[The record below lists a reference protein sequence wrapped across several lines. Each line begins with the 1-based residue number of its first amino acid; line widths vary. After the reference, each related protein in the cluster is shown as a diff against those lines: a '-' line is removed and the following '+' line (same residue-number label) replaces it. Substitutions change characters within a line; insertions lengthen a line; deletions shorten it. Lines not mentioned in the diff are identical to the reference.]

1 MRVRQPPL
9 TPSHTQPPPVALRN
23 GPIESY
29 RLQYRPTDSAAPFT
43 SIDLPGNTTSYIL
56 TNLRENIPYDIRIA
70 ANTSAGKGPFT
81 DVMVAPLTGM
91 HEYGLI
97 PRLLGS
103 LEARRGWV

>member
-1 MRVRQPPL
+1 MRVCHPPL

-29 RLQYRPTDSAAPFT
+29 RLQYRPTDSAGPFT